1 MSRRNQWIAFAGL
14 VVILVAVVYLNRRQ
28 SSGPGGALSASDTAA
43 ILAVDNPQIRMD
55 KIARI
60 RAANYSGTRR
70 NIFSLAPPPLPPRPI
85 PKPDPV
91 KVPDP
96 SSLAPPPLVLPV
108 KFFGYAADVHGNHRR
123 ACFTNGD
130 EVIIVEEG
138 DTLLGKYRVLRI
150 SSTTLDFEEI
160 NSGRRAGA
168 AIEQQGPAG

>member
-14 VVILVAVVYLNRRQ
+14 VVILGAVVYLNRRQ
-28 SSGPGGALSASDTAA
+28 AGGPGGAFSASDTAA

-60 RAANYSGTRR
+60 RAAKYSGTRR

-85 PKPDPV
+85 AKPAPVADPV
-91 KVPDP
+91 PV
-96 SSLAPPPLVLPV
+96 APPPLVLPV
-108 KFFGYAADVHGNHRR
+108 KFFGYAADAHGNHRR

-138 DTLLGKYRVLRI
+138 DMLLGKYRVLRI
-150 SSTTLDFEEI
+150 TSTMLDFEEI
-160 NSGRRAGA
+160 SSGRRANA

>member
-14 VVILVAVVYLNRRQ
+14 VVILGAVVYLNRRQ
-28 SSGPGGALSASDTAA
+28 SGGPGGAFSASDTAA

-60 RAANYSGTRR
+60 RAAKYSGTRR

-85 PKPDPV
+85 PKPAPAPDPV
-91 KVPDP
+91 SV
-96 SSLAPPPLVLPV
+96 APPPLVLPV
-108 KFFGYAADVHGNHRR
+108 KFFGYAADTQGNHRR

-150 SSTTLDFEEI
+150 SSTTLDFEEMS
-160 NSGRRAGA
+160 SGRRASAKIEEQAPA
-168 AIEQQGPAG
+168 A

>member
-1 MSRRNQWIAFAGL
+1 MSRRSQWIAFAGL
-14 VVILVAVVYLNRRQ
+14 VVILGAVVYLNRRQ
-28 SSGPGGALSASDTAA
+28 SAGPGGAFSASDTAA

-85 PKPDPV
+85 PKPAP
-91 KVPDP
+91 VPDP
-96 SSLAPPPLVLPV
+96 VPVAPPPLVLPV
-108 KFFGYAADVHGNHRR
+108 KFFGYAADAHGNHRR

-138 DTLLGKYRVLRI
+138 DALLGKYRVLRI
-150 SSTTLDFEEI
+150 SSTALDFEEI
-160 NSGRRAGA
+160 SSGRRANA
-168 AIEQQGPAG
+168 AIEQQGPAGL

>member
-14 VVILVAVVYLNRRQ
+14 VVILGAVVYLNHRQ
-28 SSGPGGALSASDTAA
+28 GGGPGGAFSASDTAA

-60 RAANYSGTRR
+60 RAAKYSGTRR

-85 PKPDPV
+85 PKPDPA
-91 KVPDP
+91 KLPDP
-96 SSLAPPPLVLPV
+96 SSIAPPPLVLPV
-108 KFFGYAADVHGNHRR
+108 KFFGYAADAHGNHRR

-138 DTLLGKYRVLRI
+138 DALLGKYRVLRI
-150 SSTTLDFEEI
+150 SSTMLDFEEI
-160 NSGRRAGA
+160 SSGRRASAG
-168 AIEQQGPAG
+168 IEQQGPAG